1 MMPLQ
6 NMHDFYFE
14 WPWLLALWLLIPL
27 WWVLYV
33 RHERGKW
40 QQALRFS
47 RVALVDYL
55 QRQPMGWR
63 RLARPM
69 ALSLMMALLVVALA
83 RPVVVGKMPVRSVD
97 MMIVMDISLSML
109 ADDVRPSRLEAA
121 RDAAVRFINSLP
133 RDARVGLEVFAGDS
147 FVLSAPTRNHA
158 EVVAILRTLRKEDVR
173 QRTELGS
180 ALRAAMTV
188 MLPEDQRPGVPPVK
202 SPPAS
207 AGKGPRQVIILL
219 SDGDSHEGYPWTL
232 AAEEARQAHITI
244 HTVGVGH
251 DEATSILY
259 QGMELPVLF
268 SETTL
273 RRIAGLTG
281 GRYFRVAQAADFR
294 RVYDQIRE
302 RSVHYEERSVDV
314 GFVAAGLALLLLTG
328 LSLRGRGL

>member
-6 NMHDFYFE
+6 DVHEFYFE
-14 WPWLLALWLLIPL
+14 WPWLLGLLLLMPL
-27 WWVLYV
+27 WWFLYAQ
-33 RHERGKW
+33 HERGKW

-47 RVALVDYL
+47 RVALVEYL
-55 QRQPMGWR
+55 QRQPVGWY
-63 RLARPM
+63 RLTRPL
-69 ALSLMMALLVVALA
+69 AINLVMALLLVAVA
-83 RPVVVGKMPVRSVD
+83 RPVVVGRMPVHSVD

-109 ADDVRPSRLEAA
+109 ADDVKPSRIEAA
-121 RDAAVRFINSLP
+121 RDAAVRFVDSLP

-147 FVLSAPTRNHA
+147 FVLSPPTRNHA
-158 EVVAILRTLRKEDVR
+158 EVVAYLRTLRKEDMR

-180 ALRAAMTV
+180 AIRAAMTV
-188 MLPEDQRPGVPPVK
+188 MLPNEPRKPQPSGMPSRK
-202 SPPAS
+202 R
-207 AGKGPRQVIILL
+207 PRQVIILL
-219 SDGDSHEGYPWTL
+219 SDGDSHEGYPWQR
-232 AAEEARQAHITI
+232 AAEEAKQANITI

-273 RRIAGLTG
+273 RQIAGLAG
-281 GRYFRVAQAADFR
+281 GQYFRVAQTGDFR

-302 RSVHYEERSVDV
+302 RSVHYEEHSVDV
-314 GFVAAGLALLLLTG
+314 GFIAAGLALLLVVG